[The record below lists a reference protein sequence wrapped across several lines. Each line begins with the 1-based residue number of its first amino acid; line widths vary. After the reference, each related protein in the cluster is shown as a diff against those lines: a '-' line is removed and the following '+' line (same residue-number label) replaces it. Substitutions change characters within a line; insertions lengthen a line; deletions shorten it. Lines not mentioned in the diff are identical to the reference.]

1 MKNLKGLIFT
11 TVLGAAAIA
20 RAQPAPGDPAG
31 PGSGAGQG
39 GTIAAGAEELDRAAI
54 VGAIS
59 PVRATIDACNL
70 TGFVGT
76 VKAHVKVAPSGEV
89 TSVNV
94 KDGADALS
102 ICIAGVIQHVTF
114 AATQRGGSF
123 GYPFVFGV
131 PGATDAGPVADPDTG
146 AATPADP
153 YAGPPPAKRLRPE
166 RVIDMPEV
174 LTTPTGWL
182 LPAAVLYSKT
192 SIDTGGG
199 VTSDTRVGLGDVAE
213 FGVATTD
220 AVRERNVEADRAGR
234 IQPYVT
240 ASFRLGVSEHRLFE
254 QQPGVTLG
262 FRKSFERSHNDYTTR
277 IAELTLVASKHLG
290 ARTAIHVGG
299 AFWDAS
305 LEGRVDSDTDPKR
318 EVTMHG
324 LNNWNN
330 QVRVFGG
337 IEVHPLEKS
346 QILVDLGWTPEFCYR
361 CTGDDNKIRL
371 RPTLSWG
378 VRYHVAEWMHL
389 ESGVRVP
396 DIGSANLLDAQI
408 FGQVTFTS
416 WALRRAVDS
425 LKE

>member
-1 MKNLKGLIFT
+1 MKPNGLILM
-11 TVLGAAAIA
+11 TVLGAAAA
-20 RAQPAPGDPAG
+20 AQAQPPPVDP
-31 PGSGAGQG
+31 PTSTTG
-39 GTIAAGAEELDRAAI
+39 GTIAANSDELDRAMIATAI
-54 VGAIS
+54 Q
-59 PVRATIDACNL
+59 PVRDDIDACNL
-70 TGFVGT
+70 TGFAGT
-76 VKAHVKVAPSGEV
+76 VKAAVKVAPDG
-89 TSVNV
+89 SVAAVSV
-94 KDGADALS
+94 KDGPEA
-102 ICIAGVIQHVTF
+102 ITTCVAGVLQRVTF
-114 AATQRGGSF
+114 GATQHGGSF
-123 GYPFVFGV
+123 SYPFVFGV
-131 PGATDAGPVADPDTG
+131 PNPTGEVPTTG

-153 YAGPPPAKRLRPE
+153 YAGPPPPKRLRPE
-166 RVIDMPEV
+166 HAIDMPEV

-192 SIDTGGG
+192 SLDTGGG

-213 FGVATTD
+213 FGIATTD
-220 AVRERNVEADRAGR
+220 AVRERNTEDDRAGR

-240 ASFRLGVSEHRLFE
+240 ASFRLGVAEHRLFE

-262 FRKSFERSHNDYTTR
+262 FRKSFERNHDNYTTR

-290 ARTAIHVGG
+290 KRTAIHVGG

-305 LEGRVDSDTDPKR
+305 LEGHLDSDADPRR
-318 EVTMHG
+318 EISMHDMDK
-324 LNNWNN
+324 WTN

-337 IEVHPLEKS
+337 LEVHPLEKS
-346 QILVDLGWTPEFCYR
+346 QILVDLGWAPEFCYR
-361 CTGDDNKIRL
+361 CVGDTNKIRL